1 MSGDLVTI
9 KGVNDG
15 LVIAL
20 NPHEPWSVLMEEL
33 ADRIDQKAQFY
44 AGAMV
49 TLDVGERPVS
59 KLELSSLKA
68 LLERRKLLLAVVQS
82 SSQTTLDAATA
93 LDVRTRIPPLA
104 ESDPPLESAHDT
116 RPIDPEEHGTTGVL
130 IRRTLRSGRTVH
142 SRGHVVVYGDVNPG
156 AKIVATGDIIVW
168 GKLRGMVH
176 AGAEGD
182 VEAVVCA
189 LDMNPNQLRIADFI
203 ATSPDEK
210 NRNTRPEVAIVR
222 DEQIVVES
230 WK

>member
-1 MSGDLVTI
+1 MSGDLIAI
-9 KGVNDG
+9 KGVNEG

-20 NPHEPWSVLMEEL
+20 HNREPWAVLMEEL
-33 ADRIDQKAQFY
+33 ADRIDQKAAFY

-49 TLDVGERPVS
+49 TLDAGERPIA
-59 KLELSSLKA
+59 KLELSSLKV
-68 LLERRKLLLAVVQS
+68 LLERRKLFLAVVQS

-93 LDVRTRIPPLA
+93 LDVRTRIPPMA
-104 ESDPPLESAHDT
+104 EVEPTPESDT

-156 AKIVATGDIIVW
+156 AKIVATGDIIIW

-182 VEAVVCA
+182 LDAVVCA
-189 LDMNPNQLRIADFI
+189 LDMSPNQLRIADFI

-210 NRNTRPEVAIVR
+210 NRDRQPEVAVVR